1 MAFSVTSACISS
13 KSLDKT
19 YVNTVLST
27 PLPTM
32 PVRDAKD
39 LYGPPKITLVVDVSG
54 SMMPNMKILK
64 HSLLAL
70 FDMAGPGSCIRVIS
84 FDETPK
90 TILKSTVLSIDSI
103 PSLKKNVMETLVN
116 DGKSTNLQ
124 RAIHSCLVEEEEKFF
139 EEENFS
145 QAQSK
150 SDPQNPMIPQGGG
163 SDPHL
168 EKNEVYEQIT
178 LFASDGL
185 ANLGLTSSQE
195 LLSYARTYE
204 SYSKQTFY
212 TLGIKLS
219 QYVDLNSEFLKDMAL
234 DSGGYFQITSSSSGI
249 AEFLGDVLAHHYFVR
264 YTNMHF
270 TCTSSNGLEGM
281 LCTKLSQRGGIL
293 REDRPLDLTWEFQ
306 KDALPPFTFQARM
319 KKRPQK
325 GSLLLSEESKEVS
338 LQPETC
344 SHYDIEK
351 IFGCTLVAPAK
362 DRLFTFELLKEKIQQ
377 FEEFMKEFPNF
388 QKTTELISMKLKK
401 SLETFGYRGE
411 QTTQDSMD
419 SFAWSSGGGAI
430 LSVQAGELRNTALQA
445 TQAIGDDD
453 LFDSQKTIESES
465 TKRQRKN

>member
-1 MAFSVTSACISS
+1 MAFSVKSASLCT
-13 KSLDKT
+13 KSFNKT
-19 YVNTVLST
+19 YVHTVLST
-27 PLPTM
+27 PSTLTIK
-32 PVRDAKD
+32 DAKS

-64 HSLLAL
+64 NSLLAL

-84 FDETPK
+84 FDETPE
-90 TILKSTVLSIDSI
+90 TILKSTVLSAESI
-103 PSLKKNVMETLVN
+103 PCLKKNVMETLVN
-116 DGKSTNLQ
+116 NGKSTNLQ
-124 RAIHSCLVEEEEKFF
+124 LAIQACLTDQEEKVNG
-139 EEENFS
+139 EEGTQS
-145 QAQSK
+145 QSE
-150 SDPQNPMIPQGGG
+150 SNTNPRSPG
-163 SDPHL
+163 SQP
-168 EKNEVYEQIT
+168 EKVEVYEQIT

-195 LLSYARTYE
+195 LLSYARTFE

-219 QYVDLNSEFLKDMAL
+219 QYVDLNSELLKDMAL
-234 DSGGYFQITSSSSGI
+234 DSGGSFQITSSSTGI
-249 AEFLGDVLAHHYFVR
+249 AEFLGDVLAHHYFVM

-270 TCTSSNGLEGM
+270 SCTSSNGLEGM

-293 REDRPLDLTWEFQ
+293 RGDRPLELTWEFH
-306 KDALPPFTFQARM
+306 KEALPPFTLKARM
-319 KKRPQK
+319 KKRPEK
-325 GSLLLSEESKEVS
+325 KCYSEESVEVS
-338 LQPETC
+338 LQPEIC

-362 DRLFTFELLKEKIQQ
+362 DRLFTLEQLKEKIQQ
-377 FEEFMKEFPNF
+377 FEEFMQEYPKFH
-388 QKTTELISMKLKK
+388 KTTELLSVKIKK
-401 SLETFGYRGE
+401 SLENFGYRGE

-453 LFDSQKTIESES
+453 LYDSQKTTESES

>member
-1 MAFSVTSACISS
+1 MAFSV
-13 KSLDKT
+13 KSVSLCTKSFNKT
-19 YVNTVLST
+19 YVHTVLST
-27 PLPTM
+27 PSTLTIK
-32 PVRDAKD
+32 DAKSQ
-39 LYGPPKITLVVDVSG
+39 YGPPKITLVVDVSG

-90 TILKSTVLSIDSI
+90 TILKSTVLSTESI
-103 PSLKKNVMETLVN
+103 PVLKKNVMETLEN
-116 DGKSTNLQ
+116 NGKSTNLQ
-124 RAIHSCLVEEEEKFF
+124 LAIQACLEEEKQ
-139 EEENFS
+139 S
-145 QAQSK
+145 Q
-150 SDPQNPMIPQGGG
+150 SDTSNPSSPGGG
-163 SDPHL
+163 NDQP
-168 EKNEVYEQIT
+168 EINEQIT

-195 LLSYARTYE
+195 LLSYARTFD

-219 QYVDLNSEFLKDMAL
+219 QYVDLNSELLKDMAL
-234 DSGGYFQITSSSSGI
+234 DSGGSFQITSSSTGI
-249 AEFLGDVLAHHYFVR
+249 AEFLGDVLAHHYFVT

-270 TCTSSNGLEGM
+270 SCTSSNGLEGM

-293 REDRPLDLTWEFQ
+293 RGDRPLELTWEFH
-306 KDALPPFTFQARM
+306 KEALPPFTFKARM
-319 KKRPQK
+319 SKRPEK
-325 GSLLLSEESKEVS
+325 KCYHLLPEEFKEVS

-362 DRLFTFELLKEKIQQ
+362 DRLFTLERLKEKIQQ
-377 FEEFMKEFPNF
+377 FEEFMQEYPKF
-388 QKTTELISMKLKK
+388 QKTTEMLSASLKK
-401 SLETFGYRGE
+401 SLQTFGYRGE

-453 LFDSQKTIESES
+453 LYDSQKTIESES

>member
-1 MAFSVTSACISS
+1 MAFSV
-13 KSLDKT
+13 KSVSLCTKSFNKT
-19 YVNTVLST
+19 YVHTVLST
-27 PLPTM
+27 PSTLTIK
-32 PVRDAKD
+32 DAKSQ
-39 LYGPPKITLVVDVSG
+39 YGPPKITLVVDVSG

-90 TILKSTVLSIDSI
+90 TILKSTVLSTESI
-103 PSLKKNVMETLVN
+103 PVLKKNVMETLEN
-116 DGKSTNLQ
+116 NGKSTNLQ
-124 RAIHSCLVEEEEKFF
+124 LAIQACLADQDEVIGGEGK
-139 EEENFS
+139 S
-145 QAQSK
+145 QSE
-150 SDPQNPMIPQGGG
+150 SNTNNPSSPG
-163 SDPHL
+163 S
-168 EKNEVYEQIT
+168 EVYEQIT

-195 LLSYARTYE
+195 LLSYARTFE

-219 QYVDLNSEFLKDMAL
+219 QYVDLNSELLKDMAL
-234 DSGGYFQITSSSSGI
+234 DSGGSFQITSSSTGI
-249 AEFLGDVLAHHYFVR
+249 AEFLGDVLAHHYFVMF
-264 YTNMHF
+264 TNMHF
-270 TCTSSNGLEGM
+270 SCTSSNGLEGM

-293 REDRPLDLTWEFQ
+293 RGDRPLELTWEFH
-306 KDALPPFTFQARM
+306 KEALPPFTLKARM
-319 KKRPQK
+319 SKRPEK
-325 GSLLLSEESKEVS
+325 DCYHLLPEEFKEVS

-362 DRLFTFELLKEKIQQ
+362 DRLFTLEQLKEKIQQ
-377 FEEFMKEFPNF
+377 FEEFMQEYPKF
-388 QKTTELISMKLKK
+388 QKTTELLSASLKK

-453 LFDSQKTIESES
+453 LYDSQKTIESES